1 MLLKLTDPK
10 TFTKYMS
17 RQKNALRNRNQ
28 YGDVIQSSTLLK
40 NFLNKMYNL
49 FDDVFTY
56 DYNIKYCNSFSN
68 FYLPN
73 CLCI

>member
-49 FDDVFTY
+49 FDDVYSYMST
-56 DYNIKYCNSFSN
+56 I
-68 FYLPN
+68 
-73 CLCI
+73 

>member
-49 FDDVFTY
+49 FDDVFIY
-56 DYNIKYCNSFSN
+56 EYNIKYCNSFST

-73 CLCI
+73 CLYI

>member
-49 FDDVFTY
+49 FDDV
-56 DYNIKYCNSFSN
+56 
-68 FYLPN
+68 
-73 CLCI
+73 